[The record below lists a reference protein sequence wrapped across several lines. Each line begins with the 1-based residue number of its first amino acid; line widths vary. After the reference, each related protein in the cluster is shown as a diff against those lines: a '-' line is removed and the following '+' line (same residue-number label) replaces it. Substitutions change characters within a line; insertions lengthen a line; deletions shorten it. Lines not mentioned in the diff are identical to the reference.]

1 MRRNNV
7 IGHSPQIRTY
17 FRRSCQRFESP
28 LAPPGLSRS
37 GAHQSYADHHVTLRV
52 AARDRD
58 VA

>member
-28 LAPPGLSRS
+28 YL
-37 GAHQSYADHHVTLRV
+37 HQV
-52 AARDRD
+52 
-58 VA
+58 

>member
-17 FRRSCQRFESP
+17 FVLSEVRVP